1 MERFELFEQ
10 KNKLN
15 FKNKDLLKQ
24 AFIHR
29 SYLNEN
35 RDLGLGHNERLE
47 FLGDAVLELVVTD
60 FLYNKYKDKS
70 EGDLTAFRSA
80 LVNANTLSSVAT
92 EIGIND
98 LLFLSKGEAKDKGR
112 ARQVILADTFEAL
125 IGAIYMDQGYEG
137 AKNFI
142 AQNLFEMI
150 DDIVSGGLWMDAKSR
165 FQEKAQDRMG
175 ATPAYKT
182 TKEEGPDHDKQFTVG
197 VFVGSELIA
206 EGSGKSKQEAE
217 QEAAKQAL
225 ITKAW

>member
-1 MERFELFEQ
+1 MERFEIFEQ
-10 KNKLN
+10 KNKVS

-35 RDLGLGHNERLE
+35 RDIGIGHNERLE

-60 FLYNKYKDKS
+60 YLYNKYKDKS
-70 EGDLTAFRSA
+70 EGDLTSYRSA

-112 ARQVILADTFEAL
+112 ARQVILADTFEAV

-142 AQNLFEMI
+142 AQNLFGLI

-182 TKEEGPDHDKQFTVG
+182 MKEEGPDHDKQFTVG
-197 VFVGSELIA
+197 VFVGVELIA

-217 QEAAKQAL
+217 QEAAKKAL
-225 ITKAW
+225 ESRGW

>member
-10 KNKLN
+10 KNNLI
-15 FKNKDLLKQ
+15 FKNRDLLKQ

-60 FLYNKYKDKS
+60 FLYNKFTSKS

-80 LVNANTLSSVAT
+80 LVNANTLSLVAT
-92 EIGIND
+92 DIGIND

-125 IGAIYMDQGYEG
+125 IGAIYIDQGYES

-142 AQNLFEMI
+142 AQNLFDKI
-150 DDIVSGGLWMDAKSR
+150 DDIVLNGLWMDAKSR
-165 FQEKAQDRMG
+165 FQEKAQDRLG

-197 VFVGSELIA
+197 VFVGSELVA
-206 EGSGKSKQEAE
+206 EGEGKSKQEAE
-217 QEAAKQAL
+217 QEAARHAL
-225 ITKAW
+225 ESRGW